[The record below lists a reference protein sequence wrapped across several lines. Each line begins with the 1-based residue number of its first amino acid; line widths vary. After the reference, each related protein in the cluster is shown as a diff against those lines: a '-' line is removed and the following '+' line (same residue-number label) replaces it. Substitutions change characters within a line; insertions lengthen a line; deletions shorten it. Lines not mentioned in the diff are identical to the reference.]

1 MNEVFLIG
9 KVITKVDFKF
19 IINSKRLSKAKF
31 KIKALVDKEIINI
44 VAYDEL
50 ADYIFRNIKFQDI
63 VMINGYIES
72 NNIIVKDIYVFI

>member
-31 KIKALVDKEIINI
+31 NIETLEDREIINI